1 MEEATVVEWLIAP
14 GDIVTVGQ
22 PIVEIETDKT
32 TLEMESTESGKVA
45 ALMAQ
50 AGDVVSV
57 GRPLCEL
64 VDDSHVSDTDVDQQ
78 GSTTVTSVQHEATHK
93 HSAHDEVSV
102 KEIPDR
108 IGTRSGV
115 KASPAAKRIAREY
128 GVDLSTVS
136 GSGPEGRIIQADI
149 EDYLKSETKGDSSET
164 ELSKVYIAARQA
176 VAKQVMYSQ
185 STIPAFSSEIWI
197 NLEHLRSHQEQREQD
212 DVQLVLTDYF
222 LWALGLVS
230 EKVPDFKRVWNDENN
245 EPIFLNDKPT
255 IGLAVATEHSIVVPA
270 VSWNV
275 GSTLEEISESRKKA
289 VSLAKSGK
297 SGSSLYKKFAIILSS
312 LSFSNIERFN
322 AIILPG
328 SSSAVAVGGELL
340 RPSAGESGVQ
350 IQRGCYITVSV
361 DHRVIDG
368 IVAAE
373 MLSELK
379 TALETQAWL

>member
-1 MEEATVVEWLIAP
+1 M
-14 GDIVTVGQ
+14 
-22 PIVEIETDKT
+22 
-32 TLEMESTESGKVA
+32 
-45 ALMAQ
+45 
-50 AGDVVSV
+50 
-57 GRPLCEL
+57 
-64 VDDSHVSDTDVDQQ
+64 
-78 GSTTVTSVQHEATHK
+78 
-93 HSAHDEVSV
+93 
-102 KEIPDR
+102 
-108 IGTRSGV
+108 
-115 KASPAAKRIAREY
+115 
-128 GVDLSTVS
+128 
-136 GSGPEGRIIQADI
+136 
-149 EDYLKSETKGDSSET
+149 
-164 ELSKVYIAARQA
+164 
-176 VAKQVMYSQ
+176 
-185 STIPAFSSEIWI
+185 
-197 NLEHLRSHQEQREQD
+197 
-212 DVQLVLTDYF
+212 
-222 LWALGLVS
+222 
-230 EKVPDFKRVWNDENN
+230 
-245 EPIFLNDKPT
+245 NDKPT